1 MSWARESAG
10 SGHSLFKFIKMNLL
24 GLSFPIWNRIEQL
37 PSSPPST
44 LRGHCGADWRP
55 SGVRAGAQPPGAAW
69 LGSYGG
75 AEAMFSWRM
84 TVHARLPTWWHT
96 RAHPSPGNPN
106 HQCNV
111 CYSPSVHL
119 GKKRVEISKV
129 WLKKIRRERD
139 WISSLTQQTLG
150 EMQKAKRMCCIRIPF
165 SKDDDSCEDGEF
177 INWKI
182 S

>member
-1 MSWARESAG
+1 MS
-10 SGHSLFKFIKMNLL
+10 
-24 GLSFPIWNRIEQL
+24 
-37 PSSPPST
+37 
-44 LRGHCGADWRP
+44 
-55 SGVRAGAQPPGAAW
+55 SGVSRLRPFTIQIHKNEPVGAQFPYLKQDRTASFLPTLHAEGPLRDWLEAQRCEGSLQGAAW
-69 LGSYGG
+69 LGSHGG

-106 HQCNV
+106 HQRNV

-150 EMQKAKRMCCIRIPF
+150 EMQKAKRMCCIHIPF
-165 SKDDDSCEDGEF
+165 SEDKDSC
-177 INWKI
+177 
-182 S
+182 